1 MMKRIGNVCSKK
13 WILEFESYSTY
24 AIEKGIED
32 LVAML
37 WSAITLEGINI
48 MVFHHTSHGAILWR
62 KFK

>member
-1 MMKRIGNVCSKK
+1 MFVLRSGYLSLKVTQLMQ
-13 WILEFESYSTY
+13 
-24 AIEKGIED
+24 EKGIED